1 MNESPL
7 DDAAHVASAPPSGR
21 WSFLDLVRDAN
32 PKLLKMVAVLVA
44 VAWIPLAVLSALR
57 GWAAGEQFEKKWL
70 ERDNPLGEDALRSTD
85 FAATNQLY
93 GIAST
98 VNKIRVVPVTRVD
111 LISLLV
117 AAFAPAIPLVIG
129 ALPLSFIVKEGVKL
143 LF

>member
-1 MNESPL
+1 
-7 DDAAHVASAPPSGR
+7 
-21 WSFLDLVRDAN
+21 
-32 PKLLKMVAVLVA
+32 
-44 VAWIPLAVLSALR
+44 
-57 GWAAGEQFEKKWL
+57 
-70 ERDNPLGEDALRSTD
+70 LRSTD

-98 VNKIRVVPVTRVD
+98 VNKIRVAPVTRVD